1 MTYET
6 ETSLDQTASPSAKV
20 VKKIW
25 SRPELQG
32 LQWANCEVRRVAG
45 RTSFV
50 VCPLHVLKYAVRG
63 PSRPG

>member
-25 SRPELQG
+25 SRPCIAVSPLG
-32 LQWANCEVRRVAG
+32 KLRIVRRVAG
-45 RTSFV
+45 SDCICV
-50 VCPLHVLKYAVRG
+50 VSAPCA
-63 PSRPG
+63 

>member
-45 RTSFV
+45 SDCLCV
-50 VCPLHVLKYAVRG
+50 VSAPCA
-63 PSRPG
+63 